1 MYHAEEVTL
10 RWSQHVIPFFSVFL
24 SSSLLNQFLIE
35 AGKIFTFG
43 DGSKGQLGHG
53 SDLQRIKYPEQLE
66 FFDKY
71 RIVKAFCGECHT
83 AFLTG

>member
-1 MYHAEEVTL
+1 
-10 RWSQHVIPFFSVFL
+10 
-24 SSSLLNQFLIE
+24 LLNQFLIK

-71 RIVKAFCGECHT
+71 RIIKAFCGECHT

>member
-1 MYHAEEVTL
+1 M
-10 RWSQHVIPFFSVFL
+10 RG
-24 SSSLLNQFLIE
+24 

-71 RIVKAFCGECHT
+71 RIIKAFCGECHT